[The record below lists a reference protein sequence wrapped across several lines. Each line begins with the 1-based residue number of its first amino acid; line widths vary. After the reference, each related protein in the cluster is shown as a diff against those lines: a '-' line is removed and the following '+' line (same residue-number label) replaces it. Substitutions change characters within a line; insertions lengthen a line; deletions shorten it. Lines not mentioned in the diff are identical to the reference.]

1 MADAAPSA
9 KVIPIGT
16 IEERAALVRAYLAS
30 KEPTLKITNMREA
43 MSYGDAW
50 RREAE
55 RMELLY
61 IIATIHCKSSDT
73 LLAIAEEECA
83 RLKALNVN
91 PDGRD
96 KERK

>member
-55 RMELLY
+55 RMEMLLMV
-61 IIATIHCKSSDT
+61 ATIQWKSSET
-73 LLAIAEEECA
+73 LRAIAEEEVA

-91 PDGRD
+91 PDGTA
-96 KERK
+96 KE